1 MRHLNEK
8 ENLLGKLDIYPSAG
22 LLLRVL
28 FDLSAANIG
37 MFMGSIITMLVW
49 MLRWPT
55 VSQTFFWEF
64 FQKTWFANIPLLT
77 AACFFGFIVSG
88 LYGVSKKDGYRKIL
102 AIGGRAI
109 VAAFLVHTL
118 LIYAAGFTLSRTMFV
133 SGWFFIALL
142 ILASRL
148 SRSYF
153 FKTYRL
159 LPLKTYNPDLE
170 KIVQDL
176 TILTQQQGWVP
187 PEGLPDKA
195 AWPHFEDDEVLS
207 AAAVLRSGKINQWTG
222 REVEKFQQ
230 DFAEACGVK
239 YAVALANGSVALEL
253 ALRAYGIGP
262 GDEVVATPRTF
273 IASASCAVLQGA
285 MPVFADVD
293 RDSQNITAETIRKVL
308 SPRTKAVVV
317 VHLAGWPCEMEAI
330 MALATERGLIVIE
343 DCAQAHGAK
352 YRDRPVGSFGQAAAY
367 SFCQDKIMTTGGEGG
382 MLLTNDDKVWEA
394 AWAFKDH
401 GKSYDSVYHR
411 EHPPGFRWLHDGFG
425 TNWRMTEMQAAI
437 GRVQLRKLPDWVER
451 RRRNAAVLEE
461 RFAELA
467 ALRVTRPGPEIYH
480 SYYKYYVFVR
490 PEGLKPGWDRDRIM
504 NEVVRRGIPCFTG
517 SCSEIYLEKAFEG
530 NGLRP
535 VARLPVAREL
545 GETSLMFLVHPTL
558 TPTDMAAVADA
569 VEKVMMEASR

>member
-1 MRHLNEK
+1 M
-8 ENLLGKLDIYPSAG
+8 YPSAS
-22 LLLRVL
+22 LTLRL
-28 FDLSAANIG
+28 AFDLAAANIG
-37 MFMGSIITMLVW
+37 MFMGSIITMMIW

-55 VSQTFFWEF
+55 VSQTFFWDF
-64 FQKTWFANIPLLT
+64 FRHTWFENIPLLSL
-77 AACFFGFIVSG
+77 ACLFGFTISG
-88 LYGVSKKDGYRKIL
+88 LYGVTKRDDYKRI
-102 AIGGRAI
+102 IFIVGRS
-109 VAAFLVHTL
+109 VLAAFLVHTL
-118 LIYAAGFTLSRTMFV
+118 LIYVSRFTLSRTMFV
-133 SGWFFIALL
+133 SGWLFITMV

-159 LPLKTYNPDLE
+159 LPLKTYNPGLE

-222 REVEKFQQ
+222 KEVEKFQQ

-239 YAVALANGSVALEL
+239 HSVALANGSVALEL

-285 MPVFADVD
+285 TPVFADVD
-293 RDSQNITAETIRKVL
+293 RVSQNITAETIRSVL

-330 MALATERGLIVIE
+330 MALAAARGLIVIE

-352 YRDRPVGSFGQAAAY
+352 YRGCPVGSFGHAAAY

-411 EHPPGFRWLHDGFG
+411 EHLPGFRWLHDGFG

-437 GRVQLRKLPDWVER
+437 GRVQLRKLPDWVEK

-461 RFAELA
+461 RFVGLT

-490 PEGLKPGWDRDRIM
+490 PELLKPGWDRDRIM

-535 VARLPVAREL
+535 AGRLPVAREL

-558 TPTDMAAVADA
+558 APTDMAAVADT
-569 VEKVMMEASR
+569 VEKVMLEATQ